1 MSRPRTDG
9 TTHVTVGAG
18 IRLGALN
25 TLLADRGLAMRNLG
39 DIDKQS
45 IAGAISTG
53 THGTGA
59 RLGGLATQVVGA
71 RLVTATGDVVETSPT
86 QQPELF
92 ELARL
97 GLGSVGVLAAVTLEV
112 VPAYR
117 LEAREEPW
125 PLEDVLEQLD
135 GPDGLVEGNDHFEF
149 YWFPHTRRALTKRNN
164 RVPDDVVRPL
174 PRLRGVGRR
183 RAPVQRG
190 VLAGQRRRHPGA
202 RRPRRRSTAFAARA
216 LSLAPLHGPVA
227 PRSSSPRAG
236 CGSARWSTRS
246 RATELVH
253 VLTEIDA
260 WIESSG
266 ERVPFPV
273 EVRFAAADDL
283 WLSTAHGR
291 ETAYV
296 AVHQYLRLPYARYFA
311 AVERIVAA
319 GGRPAALGQDALA
332 RGRAARARST
342 RGSPTPSASAPRPTP
357 TGVFSNPY
365 LDRLLGSGPP
375 PRGVGLYRF
384 ATVEPRITRRP
395 ATYSVPDPMSTP
407 SSAANTRWAAVR
419 PSCCRLASMLVSS
432 GRALVVSTSQLSN
445 PMTARS
451 SGTVRLQVAGG
462 VEGAAGDLVG
472 AAQDGVDVGVPGQQ
486 HGGGVA
492 PPALGPLAV
501 HDVADELEPGGVQ
514 RRRGRRRRGRG
525 RRRRRARR

>member
-1 MSRPRTDG
+1 MGRLPASGDWQNWARTARATPSRVLHPRDLQELSSAVRAGASDGLRVRAVGGGHSFTPVAVTDGVHIRLDSLDALERVAPQDDG

-59 RLGGLATQVVGA
+59 TLGGLATQVVGA
-71 RLVTATGDVVETSPT
+71 RLVTATGAVVETSPT
-86 QQPELF
+86 RQPELF

-125 PLEDVLEQLD
+125 PLEQVLEQLD

-164 RVPDDVVRPL
+164 RVPDDVVVPL
-174 PRLRGVGRR
+174 PRLRGWVDDELLSNAVFSLANGVATL
-183 RAPVQRG
+183 AP
-190 VLAGQRRRHPGA
+190 
-202 RRPRRRSTAFAARA
+202 STTASINEFAARA
-216 LSLAPLHGPVA
+216 LSSRRYTAPSAEVFV
-227 PRSSSPRAG
+227 SPRRVRFREMEYAVP
-236 CGSARWSTRS
+236 RKD
-246 RATELVH
+246 LVH
-253 VLTEIDA
+253 VLEEIDA

-311 AVERIVAA
+311 AVERIVAQV
-319 GGRPAALGQDALA
+319 GGRPHWGKMHWLEAEQLDALYPRFA
-332 RGRAARARST
+332 DAQRVRADAD
-342 RGSPTPSASAPRPTP
+342 PD
-357 TGVFSNPY
+357 GVFSNPY
-365 LDRLLGSGPP
+365 LDRLLGP
-375 PRGVGLYRF
+375 GLRH
-384 ATVEPRITRRP
+384 
-395 ATYSVPDPMSTP
+395 
-407 SSAANTRWAAVR
+407 AA
-419 PSCCRLASMLVSS
+419 
-432 GRALVVSTSQLSN
+432 
-445 PMTARS
+445 
-451 SGTVRLQVAGG
+451 
-462 VEGAAGDLVG
+462 
-472 AAQDGVDVGVPGQQ
+472 
-486 HGGGVA
+486 
-492 PPALGPLAV
+492 
-501 HDVADELEPGGVQ
+501 
-514 RRRGRRRRGRG
+514 
-525 RRRRRARR
+525 